1 MTKKQES
8 NIAVSFLN
16 IHYIISR
23 GLKVSLESARG
34 ILQGGFQGERNR
46 EGFFNYIRSLTSV
59 MNAHHLTEDD
69 IAFPYFRD
77 MLPEA
82 PFDAWTYWHGKMTE
96 DLDEINLTVEKC
108 EKKDEF
114 ETELRNI
121 ESVLARLNEGWPYHI
136 QPETDDFINKADA
149 LVPVEEQLR
158 LVRQFSEY
166 VLEKATPLYLTVPFM
181 LNNLSLEDRQVFS
194 QWIPAEG
201 ILNLVPVAWKEKWS
215 SMGPYL
221 MT

>member
-8 NIAVSFLN
+8 NIAASFFN
-16 IHYIISR
+16 IHNIITR
-23 GLKVSLESARG
+23 GLRVSLESTRG

-46 EGFFNYIRSLTSV
+46 EGFINYVRSLTSA

-69 IAFPYFRD
+69 IAFPYFREK
-77 MLPEA
+77 LPEA
-82 PFDAWTYWHGKMTE
+82 HFADWTYWHGKMAE
-96 DLDEINLTVEKC
+96 DLDKINLAVEKC
-108 EKKDEF
+108 EKKGES

-121 ESVLARLNEGWPYHI
+121 ENVLARLNEGWPYHI
-136 QPETDDFINKADA
+136 QPETDEFINKADA

-166 VLEKATPLYLTVPFM
+166 VLENANPLYLTVPFM
-181 LNNLSLEDRQVFS
+181 LYNLSVEDRQVFS
-194 QWIPAEG
+194 QWIPAED
-201 ILNLVPVAWKEKWS
+201 ILNLVPVAWKEKWA
-215 SMGPYL
+215 SMAPYL